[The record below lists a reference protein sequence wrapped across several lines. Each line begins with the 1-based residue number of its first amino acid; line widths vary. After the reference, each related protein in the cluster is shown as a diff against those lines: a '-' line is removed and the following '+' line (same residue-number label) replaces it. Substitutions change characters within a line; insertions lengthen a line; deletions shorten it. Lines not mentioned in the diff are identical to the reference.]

1 MLSASKE
8 SIEDLRRIKPHE
20 DRALRRVYNRL
31 SGIASRSR
39 IERELEVANSVRA
52 EELKDQLSML
62 QQQKSKIS
70 TLDLSEMLRA
80 LGRPSTKRYIWDMI
94 WEADETISGSIDY
107 DDLKLCF
114 QRNIS
119 DRTGLEPSKL
129 YNLVQFM
136 IFDSNENGKVSVD
149 ETMAFLHARYGREG
163 LEFKLKELFGDD
175 MVESG
180 TEGGD
185 IDFLS
190 YLEAVNRAQLVM
202 YENSEQGQANLAKS
216 GKQVNGPSSK
226 DK

>member
-1 MLSASKE
+1 
-8 SIEDLRRIKPHE
+8 
-20 DRALRRVYNRL
+20 
-31 SGIASRSR
+31 
-39 IERELEVANSVRA
+39 
-52 EELKDQLSML
+52 
-62 QQQKSKIS
+62 
-70 TLDLSEMLRA
+70 
-80 LGRPSTKRYIWDMI
+80 MI

-175 MVESG
+175 MVEVRRKS
-180 TEGGD
+180 T
-185 IDFLS
+185 ICNSTYHVLVPISNNSLQSVLFRPFNMPLCHILVFNRLIHLS
-190 YLEAVNRAQLVM
+190 PALKGVTSTFCLISRQ
-202 YENSEQGQANLAKS
+202 
-216 GKQVNGPSSK
+216 
-226 DK
+226 